1 MEMKSKAL
9 ILIIDDEGKIRE
21 LIKSYL
27 EINGYNALCAGTGL
41 EGLRIFEK
49 HAPSL
54 ILLDLMLPDIS
65 GEECCRRIREVS
77 AVPIIMLTA
86 KVDEES
92 IIRGLR
98 MGADDYVCK
107 PFSPR
112 QLVARVEAALRRTA
126 KSGPA
131 GQTDST
137 LAWGDLAVDQAKRQ
151 VLIKGAEIVLTR
163 DEYFILTLLM
173 SRPAKIFT
181 REEIL
186 QQVKGDE
193 YEGFDRAVDTHI
205 KNLRAKLGDDPRS
218 PKYIVTVY
226 GMGYRFGGESGS
238 LGGGQP

>member
-1 MEMKSKAL
+1 MAEMKSKAR
-9 ILIIDDEGKIRE
+9 ILIIDDEDKIRE

-27 EINGYNALCAGTGL
+27 EINGYDALCAATGL

-49 HAPSL
+49 YTPAL
-54 ILLDLMLPDIS
+54 VLLDLMLPDIT

-92 IIRGLR
+92 IIRGLKI
-98 MGADDYVCK
+98 GADDYVCK

-112 QLVARVEAALRRTA
+112 QLVARVEAALRRTGQPG
-126 KSGPA
+126 SA
-131 GQTDST
+131 GQA
-137 LAWGDLAVDQAKRQ
+137 LALGELLVDQAKRR
-151 VLIKGAEIVLTR
+151 VLFRGAEIALTR
-163 DEYFILTLLM
+163 DEYFILTLFM

-181 REEIL
+181 RDEIL
-186 QQVKGDE
+186 QKVKGDD
-193 YEGFDRAVDTHI
+193 YEGFDRSIDTHI

-226 GMGYRFGGESGS
+226 GMGYRFGINGAEQ
-238 LGGGQP
+238 L

>member
-1 MEMKSKAL
+1 MNSKVSV
-9 ILIIDDEGKIRE
+9 LIIDDEAKIRE

-27 EINGYNALCAGTGL
+27 EINGYSAICAAAGL
-41 EGLRIFEK
+41 EGLNAFEK
-49 HAPSL
+49 YKPSL
-54 ILLDLMLPDIS
+54 ILLDLMLPDIT

-92 IIRGLR
+92 IIRGLKT
-98 MGADDYVCK
+98 GADDYVCK

-126 KSGPA
+126 RTGSSGAP
-131 GQTDST
+131 
-137 LAWGDLAVDQAKRQ
+137 LAWGDLVVDQAKRQ
-151 VLIKGAEIVLTR
+151 ALFKGTEIALTR

-186 QQVKGDE
+186 QNVKGDE

-218 PKYIVTVY
+218 PKYIITVY
-226 GMGYRFGGESGS
+226 GMGYRFGAGEAG
-238 LGGGQP
+238 